1 MGGVIELSL
10 LGFVELLVLPVLF
23 ALLPAPSLAA
33 GAALPIIRSI
43 AIQGNTRTRTEV
55 IHREL
60 LFSTGTPFDSTRLA
74 ETERNLRRLLF
85 LGQVDIQVHET
96 TGGVDILVK
105 VQDLYSRALSPRFSG
120 KFGELSYGLIAL
132 DYNFL
137 GRGQTA
143 RMTLDHQAISGNS
156 IRLDYQIPRLISSQ
170 GDLGVVLGTGSEG
183 HQVEFELSH
192 PFRTL
197 SGSQSY
203 GVSLYSR
210 EEKIRLYS
218 DQELTDRY
226 ADRLDGG
233 NFWYIHS
240 FGRDVK
246 YRPGLHLSATD
257 RSFTPSKRFTY
268 APQDRRRALPS
279 LSFTLWR
286 PRYARARFIHT
297 LGPLED
303 IQTGSWLSLR
313 LGVSRRDLGSD
324 SDFGFFAAQLSPRFQ
339 FISGGY
345 SFATLYLSG
354 RNTGTHLYNLFTRA
368 ELLTYL
374 RIGASHSLAL
384 RLRGDTLHRP
394 EDASQ
399 LLLGLDYGLRGYAP
413 RRFDGTRRLIGNLEF
428 RPTFIH
434 HPHYTLAG
442 ALFAEAG
449 TAWTPDL
456 TDPTFN
462 LSLGFG
468 GRLGLPQVYDTPV
481 LRADLAYGWQDR
493 VLQLSFGIGQ
503 YF

>member
-1 MGGVIELSL
+1 MLRTTAVRVAS
-10 LGFVELLVLPVLF
+10 FLLVFLPVGT
-23 ALLPAPSLAA
+23 LADDVPRP
-33 GAALPIIRSI
+33 LIRSI
-43 AIQGNTRTRTEV
+43 TIQGNTRTRTEV
-55 IHREL
+55 IRREL
-60 LFSTGTPFDSTRLA
+60 IFSAGTSLNPAQLA

-85 LGQVDIQVHET
+85 LGQVDIQVEET
-96 TGGVDILVK
+96 TDGVEIIVK

-120 KFGELSYGLIAL
+120 KIGELSYGLIAL

-156 IRLDYQIPRLISSQ
+156 IRLDYQIPRLAGTQ
-170 GDLGVVLGTGSEG
+170 EDLATVLEAGSEG
-183 HQVEFELSH
+183 HQLEIGLSH

-197 SGSQSY
+197 SHSRSY
-203 GVSLYSR
+203 GLSLYSR
-210 EEKIRLYS
+210 EEQIRLYL
-218 DQELTDRY
+218 DQILTERY

-233 NFWYIHS
+233 NLWYIHS
-240 FGRDVK
+240 FGQKVK
-246 YRPGLHLSATD
+246 YRPGLHLGVTD
-257 RSFTPSKRFTY
+257 RSFTPSNPFAYT
-268 APQDRRRALPS
+268 PQDRRRVLPS

-303 IQTGSWLSLR
+303 IQTGSWLSVR
-313 LGVSRRDLGSD
+313 LGISRRDLGSD
-324 SDFGFFAAQLSPRFQ
+324 SDFGFFAAQLSPRFR
-339 FISGGY
+339 FTPGGY

-354 RNTGTHLYNLFTRA
+354 RNTGTDLYNLFTRA
-368 ELLTYL
+368 ELLAYL
-374 RIGASHSLAL
+374 RMGTAHSLAL
-384 RLRGDTLHRP
+384 RLRGDTLHHP
-394 EDASQ
+394 EDTSQ

-413 RRFDGTRRLIGNLEF
+413 RRFDGTRRLLGNLEF
-428 RPTFIH
+428 RPTFLH
-434 HPHYTLAG
+434 HPFYTLAG

-449 TAWTPDL
+449 TAWTPHR

-462 LSLGFG
+462 LSLGLG

-493 VLQLSFGIGQ
+493 SLQFSFGIGQ